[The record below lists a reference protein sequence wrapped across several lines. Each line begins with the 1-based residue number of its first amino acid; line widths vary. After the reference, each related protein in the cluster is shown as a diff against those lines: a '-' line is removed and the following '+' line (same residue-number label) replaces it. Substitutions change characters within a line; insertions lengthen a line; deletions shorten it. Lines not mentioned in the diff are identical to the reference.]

1 MNEAFNLFVDDKK
14 FVVTKYS
21 IKSFPG
27 SLLDRLIEGYCVPN
41 ENKYVIKNGNDIIID
56 RDPKSFAY
64 VVNYLRNYEVNL
76 DLIDD
81 VMFKKKVIDD
91 LDYFELYCNYD
102 RKVDLDDCI
111 NSSIC
116 NENDNVDSD
125 DIEKLVQMID
135 SQGVGLRPDQTSVMD
150 PNNIQH
156 FSSNPL
162 VADVIKAQNKGKD
175 NKDEESNESLNFSE
189 EETEYEVL

>member
-1 MNEAFNLFVDDKK
+1 MMV
-14 FVVTKYS
+14 
-21 IKSFPG
+21 
-27 SLLDRLIEGYCVPN
+27 LI
-41 ENKYVIKNGNDIIID
+41 
-56 RDPKSFAY
+56 
-64 VVNYLRNYEVNL
+64 LH
-76 DLIDD
+76 
-81 VMFKKKVIDD
+81 
-91 LDYFELYCNYD
+91 
-102 RKVDLDDCI
+102 
-111 NSSIC
+111 IC

-162 VADVIKAQNKGKD
+162 VADIIKAQNKGKD